1 MGDAAASGYARSMK
15 PLRSVLTLLLLA
27 VLALAGAA
35 PAHADDEHP
44 TWRVS
49 RYEQQVTLDPSGLA
63 TVRLDLYFNFAND
76 PGRGPYLWFPLR
88 QEVSGDPDV
97 WRMFDV
103 TVTSV
108 TSTTGASTELKQEI
122 DDGNLVVRIGSAN
135 RQDRRGVQH
144 YVIDYTLRG
153 AVEPGASSGLD
164 EFNWNAVGLGW
175 TVPIDAV
182 RVAVTGPAASQ
193 RTACFEGKSFTRA
206 CDAGAPASTV
216 EYTAGP
222 LAKGEGVQVVAGY
235 PAGTFVGAEPRY
247 EKRLHIGN
255 MFPLTP
261 ASAGLT
267 AALAA
272 LGLGGL
278 ALQVRRSRDEAYV
291 GLTPGLRPVPGDGTR
306 IAAAVK
312 TPVAVQFRPPAG
324 VHPGEL
330 GTLIDGSAG
339 TIDVSATLVD
349 LAVRGHLRITELDKK
364 KWRFDRLRSDE
375 PLTGPERHL
384 LDALFSGGNSLRSDE
399 IKAPAYQK
407 AFPGTQL
414 ALDKR
419 VTAELGWFHRRPVL
433 TRTLVVAAGVG
444 LILLGIGLGLVLA
457 ITAGLGLVGIAPV
470 VVGILTIALAGRF
483 TRRTPDGTAM
493 LAQTRGFELYLRTAE
508 ADQIKFEES
517 IDVFSRYLPYAIVF
531 GVAERW
537 AKVFQQLAAQGR
549 YEPDTTWYVGPPG
562 AFYAP
567 GFAHSMGDL
576 GQQLGASMMQS
587 AAPKGGSGG
596 GSGFSGGGGFGGGG
610 GGGW

>member
-1 MGDAAASGYARSMK
+1 MQ
-15 PLRSVLTLLLLA
+15 PLRSVLTLLLLT
-27 VLALAGAA
+27 VLALVGAS
-35 PAHADDEHP
+35 PAQAADEHP
-44 TWRVS
+44 TWRVQRS
-49 RYEQQVTLDPSGLA
+49 EQQVTLDRSGLA
-63 TVRLDLYFNFAND
+63 TVRLDLYFDFAND

-88 QEVSGDPDV
+88 QEVTGDPNV
-97 WRMFDV
+97 WRMYDV

-108 TSTTGASTELKQEI
+108 TSTTGASTELKQEV

-153 AVEPGASSGLD
+153 AVEPGASSGTD

-175 TVPIDAV
+175 DVPMDAV
-182 RVAVTGPAASQ
+182 RVRLTGPAASQ
-193 RTACFEGKSFTRA
+193 RTACFEGKTFSRV
-206 CDAGAPASTV
+206 CQAGAPASTV

-222 LAKGEGVQVVAGY
+222 LKKGEGVQVVAGY
-235 PAGTFVGAEPRY
+235 PVGTFVGAEPRY
-247 EKRLHIGN
+247 EKRLTIGN

-261 ASAGLT
+261 AAAGLT

-291 GLTPGLRPVPGDGTR
+291 GLTPGLRPTAGDGTR
-306 IAAAVK
+306 IAAAAK
-312 TPVAVQFRPPAG
+312 TPVAVQFRPPEG

-339 TIDVSATLVD
+339 TIDVSATLID
-349 LAVRGHLRITELDKK
+349 LAVRGHLRITEEEKK
-364 KWRFDRLRSDE
+364 VWRFDRLRGDD

-384 LDALFSGGNSLRSDE
+384 IESLFADGPSVRTDE
-399 IKAPAYQK
+399 IKAPAYSK

-419 VTAELGWFHRRPVL
+419 VTQELGWFHRRPVL
-433 TRTLVVAAGVG
+433 TRSLVIAAGIG
-444 LILLGIGLGLVLA
+444 LILFGVGLGLVLA
-457 ITAGLGLVGIAPV
+457 VTAGLGLAGLAPV
-470 VVGILTIALAGRF
+470 VVGILTIAFAGRF
-483 TRRTPDGTAM
+483 TRRTADGTAV

-537 AKVFQQLAAQGR
+537 AKVFQDLAAQGR
-549 YEPDTTWYVGPPG
+549 YEPDSSWYVGPPG

-587 AAPKGGSGG
+587 AAPSGGSGG